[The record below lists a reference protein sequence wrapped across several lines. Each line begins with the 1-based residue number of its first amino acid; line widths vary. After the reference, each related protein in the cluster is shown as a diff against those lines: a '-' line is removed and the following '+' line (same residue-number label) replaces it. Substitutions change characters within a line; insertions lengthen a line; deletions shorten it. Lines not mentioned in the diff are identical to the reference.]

1 MAIIGID
8 LGTTNSACCVWKG
21 DELIKVPNALD
32 SYLTPSV
39 VGIDEDKNI
48 IVGQIAKERLLTHS
62 DKTVAVFKRLMGS
75 EHEVELGSKSF
86 SAPELS
92 AFVIKSLIRDAEILL
107 EETVTEAV
115 ISVPAYFNENQR
127 AATKLAGELAGIKVR
142 RLINEPTAA
151 AMAYGLNKRE
161 EGTFLILDMGGGTF
175 DVSILEYFSGVME
188 VHACSGDNFLGG
200 EDFVQVMI
208 DDVLS
213 QLNVKKTVLTAQ
225 EYHLLYL
232 QMESLKKRIDQV
244 EEETLQLQLNNKNVE
259 FKVSNQWF
267 ISLINPLLLRVKNPI
282 QLALQDADM
291 NPSEIDEVILVGGA
305 TRLRQFRVAVA
316 KLFGRFPS
324 CDLDPDTV
332 VGIGAGIQAGLLAAN
347 QALQDVVLTDVC
359 PYTLGVE
366 VLDQNKNPGA
376 FLPVIERNTVVPV
389 SIEKQVIT
397 ARDDQKLVMINI
409 FQGEN
414 RLVEKNVFLG
424 FVNVPV
430 PKAKAGEHPIT
441 VRYSYDM
448 SGLLVV
454 DVTVDS
460 TGKTYNKVI
469 ENAPGMLSE
478 KEKQKVL
485 SKLEKIKFH
494 PRDNQKNKQLIAK
507 ADRLYESCLGE
518 IREHIAISVTNFERV
533 LDGQNEIAIKKAQI
547 EFSNFLDALEIE
559 GRF

>member
-8 LGTTNSACCVWKG
+8 LGTTNSACCVWQD

-39 VGIDEDKNI
+39 VGIDEDQNV

-62 DKTVAVFKRLMGS
+62 EKTVAVFKRLMGS
-75 EHEVELGSKSF
+75 EHVVKLGSKSF

-92 AFVIKSLIRDAEILL
+92 ALVIKSLIKDAETLL

-151 AMAYGLNKRE
+151 AMAYGLNKRD

-208 DDVLS
+208 DDVLN
-213 QLNVKKTVLTAQ
+213 QLNVTKSELTKQ
-225 EYHLLYL
+225 EHHLIYL
-232 QMESLKKRIDQV
+232 QMESLKKRIDQI
-244 EEETLQLQLNNKNVE
+244 EEETLQLQINNKYVD
-259 FKVSNQWF
+259 FKASNQWF
-267 ISLINPLLLRVKNPI
+267 MSLINPLLLRVKKPI
-282 QLALQDADM
+282 QSALQDADM
-291 NPSEIDEVILVGGA
+291 SPSEIDEVILVGGA
-305 TRLRQFRVAVA
+305 TRLRQFRVAIA
-316 KLFGRFPS
+316 KLFGRLPS

-332 VGIGAGIQAGLLAAN
+332 VGIGAGIQAGLLAEN

-359 PYTLGVE
+359 PYTLGTE
-366 VLDQNKNPGA
+366 VLDQNYNPGV

-389 SIEKQVIT
+389 SIEKKVYT
-397 ARDDQKLVMINI
+397 VNDNQKQILVKI

-414 RLVEKNVFLG
+414 RLVEKNVCLG
-424 FVNVPV
+424 FLNVPV

-454 DVTVDS
+454 DITIEA
-460 TGKTYNKVI
+460 TGAKFNKII
-469 ENAPGMLSE
+469 ENAPGALSE

-485 SKLEKIKFH
+485 SKLDKIKFH

-507 ADRLYESCLGE
+507 ADRLYESYLGE
-518 IREHIAISVTNFERV
+518 ARELIAISVTNFERV
-533 LDGQNEIAIKKAQI
+533 LEEQNEIAIKKAQVK
-547 EFSNFLDALEIE
+547 FSNFLEALEIE